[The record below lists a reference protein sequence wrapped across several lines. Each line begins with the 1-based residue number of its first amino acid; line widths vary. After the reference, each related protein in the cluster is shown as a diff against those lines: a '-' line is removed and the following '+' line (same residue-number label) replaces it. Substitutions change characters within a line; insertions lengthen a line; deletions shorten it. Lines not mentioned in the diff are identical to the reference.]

1 MNPDDPCILEV
12 DHRGDHTFVVA
23 AFIVYAMGPFV
34 TLVYILPVDKVKTVF
49 KEWKNKLSDTS
60 TTTN

>member
-1 MNPDDPCILEV
+1 MNPDDPCVLEV
-12 DHRGDHTFVVA
+12 DRRGDHTFVVA